1 MSFKVGDIVM
11 SNCNED
17 TVYIVVNTTN
27 LPGKVDLSVLIWC
40 ATLTDK
46 EDLCF
51 GDYIYRDI
59 EISLLRKI
67 NLKDLTKRLVNYLL
81 ED

>member
-11 SNCNED
+11 SNYNED
-17 TVYIVVNTTN
+17 TIYIVVNTDKSN
-27 LPGKVDLSVLIWC
+27 SVDLLVLVW
-40 ATLTDK
+40 ATPYNSIK
-46 EDLCF
+46 DL
-51 GDYIYRDI
+51 DLNDI
-59 EISLLRKI
+59 CYDIDIDILRKI